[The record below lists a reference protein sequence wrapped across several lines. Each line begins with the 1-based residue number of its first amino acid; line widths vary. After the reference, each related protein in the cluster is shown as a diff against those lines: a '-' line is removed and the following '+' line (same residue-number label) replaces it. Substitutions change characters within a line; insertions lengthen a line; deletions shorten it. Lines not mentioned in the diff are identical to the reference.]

1 MTYLDII
8 QDKEIMA
15 IYSRI
20 DILKQDEPKH
30 YGIIHVLNTIEYARQ
45 LAECFEL
52 NIKERSLLFTA
63 CALHNI
69 GHLNGKTLHAQTGA
83 EMAKGFLHKNNV
95 SVDDIKV
102 IGSAI
107 SSHTGRRNDNFYDNV
122 SACLILA
129 DKMDFGATRIKP
141 YFEFLDEESKICKQ
155 ITSVSVVRK
164 DNTVELW
171 LAGENVEWN
180 RFVESSI
187 YSKLY
192 RCFEIVCKKHSLKFI
207 AKIKKAR

>member
-164 DNTVELW
+164 DDTVELW